1 MVGRPTVTIPFCILL
16 RIVMPVTVV
25 IMVNDFHREMGGY
38 AIASVVRLCSSTR
51 ICDNSISAEA
61 GEIVVPTCIEVANV
75 GSD

>member
-25 IMVNDFHREMGGY
+25 IIVNDFHRERGGY
-38 AIASVVRLCSSTR
+38 IIASVVRLCSSTR
-51 ICDNSISAEA
+51 ICDNSISAEPE
-61 GEIVVPTCIEVANV
+61 GIVVLACIEEANV